1 MNYKPFGDNEFEV
14 SEIGFGAW
22 GIGGVAQDCKSYGP
36 TDDKVSVQALNEAY
50 NAGVTFYDTSPIYGY
65 GHSEDLIG
73 KTFAKV
79 RNKIIINT
87 KVGYINYQGDQDFSP
102 KYIRSSIESSLRR
115 LRTDYVDI
123 LQLHDPPTQ
132 LLIKNDNIIIELK
145 KLKEEGKIR
154 VIGISTSSQEE
165 DIFAVRNFDFKSIQ
179 INFNLIDQRALFN
192 GLFDECA
199 NYGVGVIGRTP
210 LCFGFLTGKYSS
222 KDKYP
227 TSDHRSMWSLDQI
240 DRWANAIK
248 LFTDKNVDQFCET
261 PTQVALRYCLSY
273 PSIISTTVPGM
284 LTEDHVLENTITS
297 KLGPLPDHIIEE
309 FKQIYR
315 DNEFF
320 IS

>member
-123 LQLHDPPTQ
+123 LQLHDPPIQ
-132 LLIKNDNIIIELK
+132 LLIKDDNIIIELN

-154 VIGISTSSQEE
+154 VIGISTSTQEE
-165 DIFAVRNFDFKSIQ
+165 DILAVQKFDFKSIQ

-199 NYGVGVIGRTP
+199 KYGVGVIGRTP